1 MKKIILSLISILLI
15 TGCNNQNNI
24 TDNKIKE
31 EYTKIKSYNEKFE
44 IKVPSDWK
52 QTEEKGELND
62 SADLEIYEKSSQKYF
77 IALMEAKED
86 LTWTFDEYKNE
97 IFKQNQELYET
108 TFTDIKEIKLNTNN
122 ASYVEFKT
130 VRNNTNIYM
139 RIYAIETTNYY
150 GQLLIWTT
158 YSQKDELNNEFNQ
171 MILSFKE
178 I

>member
-1 MKKIILSLISILLI
+1 
-15 TGCNNQNNI
+15 
-24 TDNKIKE
+24 
-31 EYTKIKSYNEKFE
+31 
-44 IKVPSDWK
+44 
-52 QTEEKGELND
+52 
-62 SADLEIYEKSSQKYF
+62 
-77 IALMEAKED
+77 MEAKED